1 VKVIMPVALPD
12 VMELCKRHR
21 EDRWDEMWDGVLH
34 MPPLPNLEQQEL
46 EGSLETYLRQRWA
59 PGRKAKVYHQ
69 VVVAPANGWPNNY
82 RVPDLVLLLPEGLAI
97 DRQQYL
103 EGGPDAVIE
112 IQSPG
117 DESYEKLPFYAAVGV
132 SEVWIIQRDTKEPEI
147 HLLKRG
153 RYKELTVQTDGW
165 LRSPATG
172 LEMRVGRPGKLAVRL
187 EGDEAS
193 RQELPP
199 D

>member
-34 MPPLPNLEQQEL
+34 MPPPPTIGHQDFEW
-46 EGSLETYLRQRWA
+46 SLETYLRQRWA

-69 VVVAPANGWPNNY
+69 VAVAPANGWPNNY

-103 EGGPDAVIE
+103 EGGPNVAVE
-112 IQSPG
+112 IHSPG
-117 DESYEKLPFYAAVGV
+117 DESYEKLPFYAQLGV
-132 SEVWIIQRDTKEPEI
+132 LEVWIIQRATKEPEI
-147 HLLKRG
+147 HVLKRG
-153 RYKELTVQTDGW
+153 RYKKQVVRADGW
-165 LRSPATG
+165 LASPGTG
-172 LEMRVGRPGKLAVRL
+172 IEMRVGRPGKLAVRQAD
-187 EGDEAS
+187 DETS
-193 RQELPP
+193 RQELPG